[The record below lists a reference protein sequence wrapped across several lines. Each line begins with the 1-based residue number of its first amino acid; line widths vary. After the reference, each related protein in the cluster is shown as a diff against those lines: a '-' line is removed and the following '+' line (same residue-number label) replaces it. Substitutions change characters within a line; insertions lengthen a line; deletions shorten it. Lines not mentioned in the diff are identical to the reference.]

1 VLHPTNKL
9 IINKD
14 NMTYANM
21 HQSNVPH
28 LLYTLLTQTKAK
40 KFRAGF
46 IKKDGSYRVGK
57 FDLKDRKTWKQEDGT
72 MYKRKGK
79 KRTTDAKEYIL
90 AHDLDK
96 FRRPTNISID
106 RLLWFSVGKDLY
118 TVNRLQAN
126 TFSVVL
132 YDRVKFNHLKLLMS
146 TKEVNVKIGLAML
159 NTKLLN

>member
-1 VLHPTNKL
+1 M
-9 IINKD
+9 I
-14 NMTYANM
+14 YANM
-21 HQSNVPH
+21 QTGEVPD

-79 KRTTDAKEYIL
+79 KRTTDADEYIL

-96 FRRPTNISID
+96 KAPRNISVK
-106 RLLWFSVGKDLY
+106 RLKWFSVGKKVY
-118 TVNRLQAN
+118 KINRLELN
-126 TFSVVL
+126 DDITIVMF
-132 YDRVKFNHLKLLMS
+132 DKVKFTALKTLM
-146 TKEVNVKIGLAML
+146 TKGELDE
-159 NTKLLN
+159 